1 MPRHTIKLHVC
12 SSIDYGISVFGPSLN
27 NQQLEKFDN
36 LQYRAAKIVTGAL
49 KFTNTE
55 NLQRELCWE
64 NSN

>member
-12 SSIDYGISVFGPSLN
+12 SAIDYGISVFGPSLN
-27 NQQLEKFDN
+27 NQQLEKLDN
-36 LQYRAAKIVTGAL
+36 LQYRAAKIDNGAL
-49 KFTNTE
+49 KFTSTK

>member
-1 MPRHTIKLHVC
+1 MFALQLIMGYL
-12 SSIDYGISVFGPSLN
+12 YFGPSLN

-49 KFTNTE
+49 KFTSTE